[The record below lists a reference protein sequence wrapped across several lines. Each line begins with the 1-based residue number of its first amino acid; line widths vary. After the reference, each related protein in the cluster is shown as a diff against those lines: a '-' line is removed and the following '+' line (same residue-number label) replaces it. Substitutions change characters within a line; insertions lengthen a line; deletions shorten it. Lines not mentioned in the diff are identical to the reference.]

1 MELIVGGAF
10 QGQLEYAKKLHPE
23 CEWQDGASCS
33 WEELCAAKGV
43 YNFQEFIRRALKDER
58 DVAELAKELLVCNG
72 ELLIVSDEVGY
83 GVVTIDAFE
92 RRYRETVG
100 RVCTELAAASSRVH
114 RVICGIGTVIKDA

>member
-1 MELIVGGAF
+1 M
-10 QGQLEYAKKLHPE
+10 
-23 CEWQDGASCS
+23 
-33 WEELCAAKGV
+33 
-43 YNFQEFIRRALKDER
+43 
-58 DVAELAKELLVCNG
+58 AELAKELLVCNG

-83 GVVTIDAFE
+83 GVVPIDAFE